1 MTPLSWVVLGVSL
14 GILLTSGVAWYQSN
28 LLRQEADRLR
38 QTLNSWQDEAQVR
51 DQMLE
56 KQTAICEQLVTLTNE
71 LIPSDDAIDDPEESL
86 RHLHRVISKQGRAN
100 RDFRARMGQ
109 VSDKLDELKK
119 VLQTTEDARAQ
130 AEARARR
137 AEESLAT
144 TRNGTGDQDLRAHIA
159 MISAERDALKAR
171 VRDLTAAL
179 RRTS

>member
-1 MTPLSWVVLGVSL
+1 MTPLSWVVLGVSI

-38 QTLNSWQDEAQVR
+38 ETLNSWQDEAQVR

-56 KQTAICEQLVTLTNE
+56 RQTAICEQLVTLTNE
-71 LIPSDDAIDDPEESL
+71 LIPSEDGIDDPEESL

-100 RDFRARMGQ
+100 RDFRDRMEKVGG
-109 VSDKLDELKK
+109 KLAELKK
-119 VLQTTEDARAQ
+119 VLQTTEDARAN
-130 AEARARR
+130 AESRARK
-137 AEESLAT
+137 AEETLAT

-159 MISAERDALKAR
+159 MVTAERDALKAR
-171 VRDLTAAL
+171 VRDLTSAL